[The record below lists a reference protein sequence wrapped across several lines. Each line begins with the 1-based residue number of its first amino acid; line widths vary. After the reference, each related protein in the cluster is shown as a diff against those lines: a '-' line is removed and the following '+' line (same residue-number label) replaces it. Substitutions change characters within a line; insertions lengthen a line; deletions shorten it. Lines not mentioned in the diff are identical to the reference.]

1 MVHPPACAI
10 RSGNTMGKIFA
21 CATMGKFYSYF
32 LIFSDQF
39 VLLETGISHL
49 QISFI
54 SRCQHGDAHLHV
66 RLTGDKP
73 LSIGGKTDQVPF
85 PSHLYE
91 GHTHQQ
97 HLPSGAL
104 RSFLTIKFYFFLFFM
119 FFFIGMV
126 CNLV

>member
-1 MVHPPACAI
+1 MGKICACAI
-10 RSGNTMGKIFA
+10 
-21 CATMGKFYSYF
+21 MGKFYSKF

-73 LSIGGKTDQVPF
+73 LGIGGKTDQVPF

-91 GHTHQQ
+91 AHTHQQ
-97 HLPSGAL
+97 YFPSDAL
-104 RSFLTIKFYFFLFFM
+104 LSFLTEKLYVCFL
-119 FFFIGMV
+119 
-126 CNLV
+126 